1 MSWRVVYIL
10 TVLLGLSLVG
20 CVDREMVITSRPA
33 GALVFVSDVEV
44 GRTPVTLPFTWYG
57 DYDIIL
63 RRSGFQAV
71 ATHAQINPPIYEIPP
86 FDLLSEIAP
95 WTYHDRRYLHYE
107 MEKLVLPEEDELL
120 QRAEALREKNLQSVE
135 R

>member
-1 MSWRVVYIL
+1 
-10 TVLLGLSLVG
+10 
-20 CVDREMVITSRPA
+20 MVITSRPS
-33 GALVFVSDVEV
+33 GALVYVSDVEV

-63 RRSGFQAV
+63 RRAGFETIC
-71 ATHAQINPPIYEIPP
+71 THAEIYPPIYEIPP
-86 FDLLSEIAP
+86 LDLLSEIAP

-107 MEKLVLPEEDELL
+107 MEKLVLPNEDELIR
-120 QRAEALREKNLQSVE
+120 RAEALREKNLQPAE

>member
-1 MSWRVVYIL
+1 
-10 TVLLGLSLVG
+10 
-20 CVDREMVITSRPA
+20 MVITSSPT

-44 GRTPVTLPFTWYG
+44 GRTPVTLPFIWYG

-63 RRSGFQAV
+63 RRSGFETV
-71 ATHAQINPPIYEIPP
+71 TTHAQIYPPIYEIPP

-107 MEKLVLPEEDELL
+107 MEKLVLPAEDELI
-120 QRAEALREKNLQSVE
+120 QRAEALREKNFQSVE
-135 R
+135 Q